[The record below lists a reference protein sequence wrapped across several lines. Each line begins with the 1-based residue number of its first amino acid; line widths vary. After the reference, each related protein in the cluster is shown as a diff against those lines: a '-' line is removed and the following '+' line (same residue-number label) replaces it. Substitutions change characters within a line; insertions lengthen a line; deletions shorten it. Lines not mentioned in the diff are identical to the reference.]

1 MAATPIEMNEGETL
15 HREFFVTGLA
25 CDVEKDRM
33 LFVIR
38 NRDET
43 PVFYKSLVPVPTTNP
58 EEFYFILDIP
68 HNKSEKALTKG
79 TYKYGLTFYKDAI
92 DSDGDGMVDDGTV
105 VVAVARET
113 FRVNESVARE
123 EGIY

>member
-1 MAATPIEMNEGETL
+1 MAAIPIEMNEGETL
-15 HREFFVTGLA
+15 HREFFVTGLT

-38 NRDET
+38 NRDDQ
-43 PVFYKSLVPVPTTNP
+43 PVFYKALVPIPTTAP
-58 EEFYFILDIP
+58 DEFYFILDIP
-68 HNKSEKALTKG
+68 HSKSEKALTKG
-79 TYKYGLTFYKDAI
+79 TYKYGLTFYKDAV
-92 DSDGDGMVDDGTV
+92 DADGDGMVDDGTV